1 MREREIE
8 FRISSAEGGAAFP
21 VRVVP
26 RASKNEISGR
36 QGEAVKIRL
45 AAPPVEGAANEAL
58 IDFLAKILEVPLS
71 SEGFFEEAQ
80 LKLRPMDFM
89 REGIFLAG
97 MAHYPKFIEESISH
111 ALAAAAESAWRA
123 RRFRDGS
130 AIVPGPY

>member
-36 QGEAVKIRL
+36 QGEAIKIRL

-58 IDFLAKILEVPLS
+58 IDFLAEILEVRKRQIEILS
-71 SEGFFEEAQ
+71 GHASRVKIVCVVGLMPREIEAR
-80 LKLRPMDFM
+80 LNAYL
-89 REGIFLAG
+89 
-97 MAHYPKFIEESISH
+97 
-111 ALAAAAESAWRA
+111 
-123 RRFRDGS
+123 
-130 AIVPGPY
+130 

>member
-36 QGEAVKIRL
+36 QGEAIKVRL

-58 IDFLAKILEVPLS
+58 IEFLAGILEVRKRQIEILS
-71 SEGFFEEAQ
+71 G
-80 LKLRPMDFM
+80 
-89 REGIFLAG
+89 
-97 MAHYPKFIEESISH
+97 H
-111 ALAAAAESAWRA
+111 ASRNK
-123 RRFRDGS
+123 
-130 AIVPGPY
+130 IVCVVGLMPHEVETRLNAYL

>member
-58 IDFLAKILEVPLS
+58 IDFLAEILEVRKRQIEILS
-71 SEGFFEEAQ
+71 GHASRD
-80 LKLRPMDFM
+80 KLVCVVGLMPH
-89 REGIFLAG
+89 E
-97 MAHYPKFIEESISH
+97 IETRLN
-111 ALAAAAESAWRA
+111 AYL
-123 RRFRDGS
+123 
-130 AIVPGPY
+130 VK

>member
-36 QGEAVKIRL
+36 RGEAIKIRL

-58 IDFLAKILEVPLS
+58 IDFLAEILEVRKRQIEILS
-71 SEGFFEEAQ
+71 GHASRDKIVCVVGLMPHE
-80 LKLRPMDFM
+80 
-89 REGIFLAG
+89 
-97 MAHYPKFIEESISH
+97 IETRLN
-111 ALAAAAESAWRA
+111 AYL
-123 RRFRDGS
+123 
-130 AIVPGPY
+130 